1 MPKRSA
7 KSLVNTSLGIRLSSH
22 EKLTAERHKQI
33 LKSIDELNR
42 KVSKLSDEVSTGKG
56 MVKVLVFLG
65 TIAAA
70 CIGFLNIKWSI
81 ITKALLH
88 I

>member
-22 EKLTAERHKQI
+22 EKLNAERHNQI
-33 LKSIDELNR
+33 LKSIDDLNK

-70 CIGFLNIKWSI
+70 CIGYLNIKWSI
-81 ITKALLH
+81 LTKV
-88 I
+88 

>member
-1 MPKRSA
+1 MPRKSA
-7 KSLVNTSLGIRLSSH
+7 NSIVNTSLGIRISSH

-33 LKSIDELNR
+33 LKSIDELNK
-42 KVSKLSDEVSTGKG
+42 KVSKLSDEVSTGTG

-70 CIGFLNIKWSI
+70 CIGFFNLR
-81 ITKALLH
+81 
-88 I
+88 

>member
-1 MPKRSA
+1 MPRKSA
-7 KSLVNTSLGIRLSSH
+7 SSLVNTSLGIRISSH

-33 LKSIDELNR
+33 LKSIDELNK
-42 KVSKLSDEVSTGKG
+42 KVSKLSDDVSTGKG

-70 CIGFLNIKWSI
+70 FIGYLNFK
-81 ITKALLH
+81 
-88 I
+88 

>member
-7 KSLVNTSLGIRLSSH
+7 KSLVNTSLGIRISSH

-33 LKSIDELNR
+33 LKSIDELNN
-42 KVSKLSDEVSTGKG
+42 KVAKLSDEVSTGKG

-65 TIAAA
+65 TIAAGF
-70 CIGFLNIKWSI
+70 IGFFNWR
-81 ITKALLH
+81 
-88 I
+88 

>member
-1 MPKRSA
+1 MPK
-7 KSLVNTSLGIRLSSH
+7 KSVSSIVNTSLGIRISSH

-33 LKSIDELNR
+33 LKSVDELNK

-56 MVKVLVFLG
+56 MVKVRVFLG

-70 CIGFLNIKWSI
+70 CIGFFNLR
-81 ITKALLH
+81 
-88 I
+88 

>member
-1 MPKRSA
+1 MPRKSA
-7 KSLVNTSLGIRLSSH
+7 NSLVNTSLGIRISSH

-33 LKSIDELNR
+33 LKSVDELNK

-70 CIGFLNIKWSI
+70 CIGFFNWR
-81 ITKALLH
+81 
-88 I
+88 

>member
-1 MPKRSA
+1 MPRKSA
-7 KSLVNTSLGIRLSSH
+7 NSIVNTSLGIRISSH

-33 LKSIDELNR
+33 LKSIDELNK

-56 MVKVLVFLG
+56 VVKVLVFLG

-70 CIGFLNIKWSI
+70 CIGFFNLR
-81 ITKALLH
+81 
-88 I
+88 

>member
-1 MPKRSA
+1 MPRKSA
-7 KSLVNTSLGIRLSSH
+7 NSIVNTSLGIRISSH
-22 EKLTAERHKQI
+22 ENLTAERHKQI
-33 LKSIDELNR
+33 LKSIDELNK

-70 CIGFLNIKWSI
+70 CIGFFNLR
-81 ITKALLH
+81 
-88 I
+88 

>member
-1 MPKRSA
+1 MPKRKVSS
-7 KSLVNTSLGIRLSSH
+7 KEIINTSLGIRISSH

-33 LKSIDELNR
+33 LKSIDELNK

-70 CIGFLNIKWSI
+70 CIGYFNIK
-81 ITKALLH
+81 
-88 I
+88 

>member
-1 MPKRSA
+1 MPRKSA
-7 KSLVNTSLGIRLSSH
+7 SSIVNTSLGIRISSH

-33 LKSIDELNR
+33 LKSIDELNK

-65 TIAAA
+65 TAAAA
-70 CIGFLNIKWSI
+70 CLGYFNWR
-81 ITKALLH
+81 
-88 I
+88 

>member
-1 MPKRSA
+1 MPK
-7 KSLVNTSLGIRLSSH
+7 KSVSSIVNTSLGIRISSH

-33 LKSIDELNR
+33 LKSVDELNK

-70 CIGFLNIKWSI
+70 CLGYFNLR
-81 ITKALLH
+81 
-88 I
+88 

>member
-1 MPKRSA
+1 MPRKTA
-7 KSLVNTSLGIRLSSH
+7 KSIINTSLGIRISSH
-22 EKLTAERHKQI
+22 QKLTAERHKQI
-33 LKSIDELNR
+33 LKSIDELNK

-70 CIGFLNIKWSI
+70 CLGYFNWR
-81 ITKALLH
+81 
-88 I
+88 

>member
-1 MPKRSA
+1 MPR
-7 KSLVNTSLGIRLSSH
+7 KSVSSIVNNQLGIRISSH

-33 LKSIDELNR
+33 LKSIDDLNK

-65 TIAAA
+65 TVVAA
-70 CIGFLNIKWSI
+70 CIGYFNIK
-81 ITKALLH
+81 
-88 I
+88 